1 MRGTLL
7 ETLTCEAAGGWV
19 PLAVALQELNSGE
32 SAPLAGAEY

>member
-7 ETLTCEAAGGWV
+7 ETLTCEDAGGWAL
-19 PLAVALQELNSGE
+19 PAVALQELNAGE